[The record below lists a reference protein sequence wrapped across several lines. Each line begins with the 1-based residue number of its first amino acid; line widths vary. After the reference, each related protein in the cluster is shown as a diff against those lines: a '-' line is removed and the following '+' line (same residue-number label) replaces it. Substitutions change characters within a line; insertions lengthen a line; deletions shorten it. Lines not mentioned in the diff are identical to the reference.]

1 MAKSAALFAVEGEQT
16 ARGLLNTGL
25 AALGHRCGGPPQVLL
40 RGSLN
45 HPEERSFRP
54 ATPTE
59 EATAGLGWAGGA
71 RARLRLCSYRDGAV
85 ALAMDG
91 ALTNAIQLRTELLEN
106 GALFGDDGDS
116 ELILHLL
123 AASDQKT
130 FVNRLVDA
138 CGRLEGGFA
147 LVAMDAWKLVGCRDP
162 WGLRPLCL
170 GRYKSAFVLASEG
183 AAILEVGGEILRE
196 LSPGEM
202 VIIEDGRLEAI
213 RPLPRRPRR
222 VCSMELLSLGSVQSV
237 LGEREVYAARARLG
251 ELLARKAPVRADVV
265 LAMPGVNAAA
275 SAFARSLE
283 LIVENALSQTAT
295 GFVVARSVVKGRRVV
310 VVGGPLLQA
319 QPLQQVVRC
328 LRAAQATEVH
338 VRLAGPMVV
347 AGCLYGVGEEEEPLW
362 HDARSRMDAADLRE
376 FFEADSL
383 VVLEAAAV
391 LEALGTAEPGWCTA
405 CYTHDYP
412 LTPPAPGPLGQ
423 LPLFAAGS

>member
-1 MAKSAALFAVEGEQT
+1 
-16 ARGLLNTGL
+16 
-25 AALGHRCGGPPQVLL
+25 
-40 RGSLN
+40 
-45 HPEERSFRP
+45 
-54 ATPTE
+54 
-59 EATAGLGWAGGA
+59 
-71 RARLRLCSYRDGAV
+71 
-85 ALAMDG
+85 
-91 ALTNAIQLRTELLEN
+91 
-106 GALFGDDGDS
+106 
-116 ELILHLL
+116 
-123 AASDQKT
+123 
-130 FVNRLVDA
+130 
-138 CGRLEGGFA
+138 
-147 LVAMDAWKLVGCRDP
+147 
-162 WGLRPLCL
+162 
-170 GRYKSAFVLASEG
+170 
-183 AAILEVGGEILRE
+183 
-196 LSPGEM
+196 
-202 VIIEDGRLEAI
+202 
-213 RPLPRRPRR
+213 
-222 VCSMELLSLGSVQSV
+222 
-237 LGEREVYAARARLG
+237 
-251 ELLARKAPVRADVV
+251 VV